1 MKFSKLLLI
10 CSLPLLFSS
19 CHTDEDELY
28 NVVKIT
34 EFWSATTMDK
44 YAYVDLFTPS
54 KNLTMEK
61 NQTTAGFGDTE
72 YRLQVPSEGGKFHL
86 EVNPDGYFQISPSP
100 YDYKE
105 WCDPIYIPKGCY
117 FLAESSYS
125 TKDVFTWY
133 TVVPTDQ
140 YHLWNLISTETLRT
154 PYGRFESGQDGL
166 TFYIYNSGS
175 KSRDIYV
182 TYNMCVDLSK
192 CLEQGRTD
200 FRPIHFKI
208 HQGR

>member
-1 MKFSKLLLI
+1 MKLLKLLLI

-34 EFWSATTMDK
+34 EPWTAANLAK
-44 YAYVDLFTPS
+44 VAYVDLFYPS
-54 KNLTMEK
+54 KHITMDT
-61 NQTTAGFGDTE
+61 NQTSGYDKTE
-72 YRLQVPSEGGKFHL
+72 YCLTVPSEGGKFHL

-105 WCDPIYIPKGCY
+105 WCDPINIPKGCY

-133 TVVPTDQ
+133 TVIPTDQ

-192 CLEQGRTD
+192 CLEQSHTD
-200 FRPIHFKI
+200 FHVIKFKI